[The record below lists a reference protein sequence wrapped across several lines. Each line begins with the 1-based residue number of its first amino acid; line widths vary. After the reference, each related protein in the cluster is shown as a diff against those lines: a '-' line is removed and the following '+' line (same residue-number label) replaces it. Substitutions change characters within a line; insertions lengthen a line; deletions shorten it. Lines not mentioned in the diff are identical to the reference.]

1 MVLTNKLKLDDKI
14 IKDHISDWSYKVK
27 DKEGN
32 TIVKQKGNRS
42 YTPFN
47 VPKNS
52 RLKGFNLCE
61 RKNKKGERTGKDFCV
76 HYKFN
81 GVSKY
86 HMFGRFRPGIYGIK
100 QAQDD
105 LIEISKQHT
114 NSDLK
119 WVKDPNITKKLSKTK
134 SILDQVEEAQKITL
148 GTVIIELC
156 KAGFPKIET
165 AENLTAKSVKDR
177 ARYCIGYNWRI
188 KHLVVQNN
196 EDGSGV
202 CSFKANTRTRT
213 DQPKDWDDLFKKYPS
228 GHRIIKDKKLNPNGM
243 VSIFDS
249 PLSALN
255 IDQLRAGHIKKYMS
269 QYNSHSVRQDVID
282 CFHLIE
288 SFAVD
293 KGYLG
298 EDPRTSPAKKVT
310 NKKKRKK
317 ENKYFQKGFNT
328 ATLQKV
334 CETAISLIPRF
345 FFQPLMI
352 LLMAIT
358 GLRREEACILQK
370 KHIVWK
376 EEIIEDDEG
385 TRQKVYGTIK
395 LPPSVSKTETDQFII
410 ITGPVRT
417 VLKRIEAMGD
427 YTLVDTLGHTRVKPF
442 DFYKSNKFQWLFPT
456 TRINREKMFNA
467 EYRNGDATRLKTD
480 KNCWKAIKEKLGL
493 EHCTSKMLRKTY
505 TQKAKDRL
513 SGRSDKAKHRTRH
526 LTETQLEGA
535 YDGSELKEI
544 QGDACKVGEVFDFIK
559 KIA

>member
-1 MVLTNKLKLDDKI
+1 MSNKLKLNDKA
-14 IKDHISDWSYKVK
+14 IKEHISDWSYEIK

-32 TIVKQKGNRS
+32 KIIKQKGTRA
-42 YTPFN
+42 YTSFD
-47 VPKNS
+47 VEKTG
-52 RLKGFNLCE
+52 RLKGLVLCE
-61 RKNKKGERTGKDFCV
+61 YKDKEGNKTNKYFCLR
-76 HYKFN
+76 YKFN
-81 GVSKY
+81 GVAKY
-86 HMFGRFRPGIYGIK
+86 FTLGKFIPNRYG
-100 QAQDD
+100 AVEVSDD
-105 LIEISKQHT
+105 LTELNKKHT
-114 NSDLK
+114 NK
-119 WVKDPNITKKLSKTK
+119 KGYWITDPKIATKLLETQST
-134 SILDQVEEAQKITL
+134 LHQVEEAQKKTL

-165 AENLTAKSVKDR
+165 AENLTAKSIKDR

-196 EDGSGV
+196 ENGSGV
-202 CSFKANTRTRT
+202 CSFRANTRTRT
-213 DQPKDWDDLFKKYPS
+213 DKPKDWDDLFKKYPS
-228 GHRIIKDKKLNPNGM
+228 GHRIIKAKELNPNGM

-255 IDQLRAGHIKKYMS
+255 LDQLRAGHIKKYIA
-269 QYNSHSVRQDVID
+269 QYNSHSVRQDVIE

-298 EDPRTSPAKKVT
+298 EDPRISPAKKVT

-370 KHIVWK
+370 KHIVWE

-385 TRQKVYGTIK
+385 IKHTVYGRIK

-417 VLKRIEAMGD
+417 VLKKIEAMGD
-427 YTLVDTLGHTRVKPF
+427 YTLVDTLGDTRVKPF
-442 DFYKSNKFQWLFPT
+442 DFYKSNKFKWLFPT
-456 TRINREKMFNA
+456 TKVNREKLFNA
-467 EYRNGDATRLKTD
+467 EYRNSDATRLKTD
-480 KNCWKAIKEKLGL
+480 KNCWNAIKEKLGL

-505 TQKAKDRL
+505 TQKAKDSL
-513 SGRSDKAKHRTRH
+513 IGRSDKAKHLTRH
-526 LTETQLEGA
+526 LTEAQLEGA

-544 QGDACKVGEVFDFIK
+544 QGDASKVAEVFDFIK